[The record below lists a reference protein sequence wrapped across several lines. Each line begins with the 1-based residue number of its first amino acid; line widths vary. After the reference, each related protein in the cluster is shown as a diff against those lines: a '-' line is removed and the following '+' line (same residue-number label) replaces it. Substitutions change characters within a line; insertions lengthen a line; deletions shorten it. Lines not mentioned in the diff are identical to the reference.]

1 MPTHQTRQPGASA
14 VRATCPECG
23 ASVPV
28 VGGRWLYVHRKG
40 SAEYAY
46 PRGENAGRCPGSL
59 FPVETPSAP
68 SAGPPPVAPLPVPV
82 PVPAEADRRG
92 QVAGS

>member
-1 MPTHQTRQPGASA
+1 MPKHQARPSNVT

-28 VGGRWLYVHRKG
+28 VGGRWLYVHREG

-46 PRGENAGRCPGSL
+46 PRGNGGARCPGSL
-59 FPVETPSAP
+59 FPVGALGTAP
-68 SAGPPPVAPLPVPV
+68 QDEPTALPRQDPQN
-82 PVPAEADRRG
+82 ADRRG
-92 QVAGS
+92 QVAGG